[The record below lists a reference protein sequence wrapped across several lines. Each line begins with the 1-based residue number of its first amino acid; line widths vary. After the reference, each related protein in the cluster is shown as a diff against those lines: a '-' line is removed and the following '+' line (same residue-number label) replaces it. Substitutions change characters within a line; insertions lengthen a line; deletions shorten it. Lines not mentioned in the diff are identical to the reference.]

1 MPSPAN
7 PDGPAPDFT
16 MQQGLRRPPLGRRL
30 RLGFVGGG
38 RGGQVGAWH
47 AAGARLSGHW
57 DIVAGA
63 LSTDPGTAALSARD
77 WGLDQARSYADHRAM
92 AAAEAARGDGIEA
105 VSICTPNWTHAPIA
119 SEFLRKGI
127 DVILD
132 KPMAMSTAEAEQL
145 ITLQKETG
153 LTLALTYS
161 FAHHAMV
168 RQATLMVE
176 RGAIGRVRQAH
187 VEFVQDWGT
196 APDAP
201 DNRAAAWRRD
211 PAKVGRASTVGDIG
225 THAYHLL
232 KTVSGLDIEELRAEF
247 HVCGAPKQLEDT
259 AFVSLRLTGGVPGL
273 LWVTQAAP
281 GNYAGLRLRLFGEK
295 GGLEWDQEFPEQL
308 RYTPLGEPQR
318 IIQRGRGSG
327 MLPEAERLVHLPRG
341 HGEALTDAWANL
353 YAELGFVIAARRS
366 GVTLPGG
373 LVRYTDANEGAA
385 GVRFIEACADSN
397 EAGGSWV
404 SLRCGALP
412 QLAGAP
418 TSLP

>member
-7 PDGPAPDFT
+7 SDGPAPDFT
-16 MQQGLRRPPLGRRL
+16 MQHGPHRPPLCRRL

-47 AAGARLSGHW
+47 AAGARLSGRW

-92 AAAEAARGDGIEA
+92 AAAEAAHGDGIEA

-132 KPMAMSTAEAEQL
+132 KPMAMSTAEVEQL

-168 RQATLMVE
+168 RQATLMVDQ
-176 RGAIGRVRQAH
+176 GAIGRVRQAH

-196 APDAP
+196 AADAP

-232 KTVSGLDIEELRAEF
+232 KTVSGLEIEELRAEF

-259 AFVSLRLTGGVPGL
+259 AFVSLRLTSGVPGL
-273 LWVTQAAP
+273 RKRHQGITRDCDC
-281 GNYAGLRLRLFGEK
+281 GC
-295 GGLEWDQEFPEQL
+295 
-308 RYTPLGEPQR
+308 
-318 IIQRGRGSG
+318 S
-327 MLPEAERLVHLPRG
+327 
-341 HGEALTDAWANL
+341 
-353 YAELGFVIAARRS
+353 ARRGGWS
-366 GVTLPGG
+366 GIRSSRSSSATPRSVSRSESSSAEQGVVYCQRPNGSFTCL
-373 LVRYTDANEGAA
+373 AA
-385 GVRFIEACADSN
+385 MERRSPTRGPIFTPSW
-397 EAGGSWV
+397 GS
-404 SLRCGALP
+404 
-412 QLAGAP
+412 
-418 TSLP
+418 

>member
-1 MPSPAN
+1 MSNPSHSATRPPGFEMAR
-7 PDGPAPDFT
+7 
-16 MQQGLRRPPLGRRL
+16 GLRQPPLGRRQ

-38 RGGQVGAWH
+38 RGGQVGPWH
-47 AAGARLSGHW
+47 AAGARLSAHW

-63 LSTDPGTAALSARD
+63 LSADPEIGALSAHD
-77 WGLDQARSYADHRAM
+77 WGIDERRSYSDYRAM
-92 AAAEAARGDGIEA
+92 ATAEAARADGIEA
-105 VSICTPNWTHAPIA
+105 VAICTPNWTHAPIA
-119 SEFLRKGI
+119 AEFLRKGI

-132 KPMAMSTAEAEQL
+132 KPMAMSSAEAEEL
-145 ITLQKETG
+145 AALQKETG
-153 LTLALTYS
+153 VTLALTYS

-176 RGAIGRVRQAH
+176 HGAIGRIRQAH
-187 VEFVQDWGT
+187 VEFVQDWSTG
-196 APDAP
+196 PDAP
-201 DNRAAAWRRD
+201 ENRAVAWRRD
-211 PAKVGRASTVGDIG
+211 PARVGRASAAGDIG

-232 KTVSGLDIEELRAEF
+232 KTVSGLDIEALRAEF
-247 HVCGAPKQLEDT
+247 HVCGAPKRLEDT
-259 AFVSLRLTGGVPGL
+259 VFVNLRLTDGIPGL

-308 RYTPLGEPQR
+308 RHTPLGEPEQ
-318 IIQRGRGSG
+318 IIHRGKGAG

-353 YAELGFVIAARRS
+353 YAELGFVIAARRT
-366 GVTLPGG
+366 GVTLPKG
-373 LVRYTDANEGAA
+373 LVRYTNAEEGAA

-404 SLRCGALP
+404 PLNR
-412 QLAGAP
+412 
-418 TSLP
+418 